1 MSDSPSQTSSATS
14 RSYRPALLVAFFACF
29 LWLVLVFNGVF
40 DRLAL
45 PLEVRILIG
54 LFVPILV
61 AVAILYRSG
70 LFRERR
76 RWDRMIRLFL
86 FGAALLFFAFVL
98 LSVAALFLF
107 SIGGVI
113 PN

>member
-1 MSDSPSQTSSATS
+1 MSDAPSETSSPAS
-14 RSYRPALLVAFFACF
+14 RSYRPALLISFFVCF

-40 DRLAL
+40 DRVAL
-45 PLEVRILIG
+45 PLEVRILVG
-54 LFVPILV
+54 SFVPILV

-76 RWDRMIRLFL
+76 SWDRMIRLFF
-86 FGAALLFFAFVL
+86 FGVALLILAFILLTAAALL
-98 LSVAALFLF
+98 LF
-107 SIGGVI
+107 SIAGVI